1 MCQTL
6 KKNNNNNA
14 NTDISLGW
22 SYNDSKSSVCAT
34 ENSLKHLNDQIQLP
48 F

>member
-6 KKNNNNNA
+6 KKKNNNE

-22 SYNDSKSSVCAT
+22 SFTDSKSSVCET
-34 ENSLKHLNDQIQLP
+34 QNSVKHLNDQIQLP